1 MEIDWNA
8 FFLVF
13 ASSIG
18 FSTVIVATFAFGVRL
33 YTNAQSLVGAS
44 KKGNQRAA
52 ISEAV
57 NRAVAYSMFAVASG
71 ALVYGIYLII
81 PFFHMDK

>member
-33 YTNAQSLVGAS
+33 YTNAQSLVSAA
-44 KKGNQRAA
+44 KKGNQKAA
-52 ISEAV
+52 VNEAV
-57 NRAVAYSMFAVASG
+57 NRAIAYSMFAIASG
-71 ALVYGIYLII
+71 ALLYGIYLVV
-81 PFFHMDK
+81 PFFHLDK

>member
-33 YTNAQSLVGAS
+33 YTNAQSLVSAA
-44 KKGNQRAA
+44 KKGNQKAA
-52 ISEAV
+52 VNEAV
-57 NRAVAYSMFAVASG
+57 NRAIAYSMFAIASG
-71 ALVYGIYLII
+71 ALFYGIYLVV
-81 PFFHMDK
+81 PFFHLDK

>member
-33 YTNAQSLVGAS
+33 LTNAQSLVSAA
-44 KKGNQRAA
+44 KKGNQKAA
-52 ISEAV
+52 VSEAL
-57 NRAVAYSMFAVASG
+57 NRALSYSMFTIASG
-71 ALVYGIYLII
+71 ALLYGIYLIV
-81 PFFHMDK
+81 PFFHLDK